1 MTSANSATGQELLLR
16 EDTPE
21 AGRRA
26 SLPWLRSSLTAVPVG
41 ALVLVVGLGAY
52 WNREPAPF
60 DVSERAAALAGVSP
74 EELAPGAHVV
84 AATIGVAHTLL
95 DKSGGYVSNDV
106 APPGSIID
114 NMPSWEYGVL
124 TEVRDLVRALRNDFS
139 RAQTQ
144 SPEDVDFAVADPQF
158 HFNAYNWI
166 LPATE
171 AEYAK
176 GVERLESYLSR
187 LHSSGPDRA
196 RFHARA
202 DNLNFYLATVE
213 KRLGGYAQR
222 LAESVHAWSDE
233 LAEGETVRRTPWLEV
248 DNVFYETRGYA
259 WALLHTL
266 RAIERDFA
274 PILESK
280 NAVVP
285 MQRIIDK
292 LEQTQATIW
301 SPVIMNNSGFGLM
314 TNHSLVMAS
323 YLSRANAALI
333 DLRMLLSEG

>member
-1 MTSANSATGQELLLR
+1 MTSANTATGQELLLR
-16 EDTPE
+16 EDTE
-21 AGRRA
+21 EVRRA
-26 SLPWLRSSLTAVPVG
+26 AAHPWLRRTFTTVPVS
-41 ALVLVVGLGAY
+41 ALVLVVGLGFY

-60 DVSERAAALAGVSP
+60 DVSDRAAALVGVAP

-84 AATIGVAHTLL
+84 AATVGVARTLL
-95 DKSGGYVSNDV
+95 EKSGGYLSNAV

-124 TEVRDLVRALRNDFS
+124 TEVRDIVRALRNDFS

-176 GVERLESYLSR
+176 GVDRLESYLAR
-187 LHSSGPDRA
+187 LHSNGSDRA

-222 LAESVHAWSDE
+222 LAESVHAWNDS
-233 LAEGETVRRTPWLEV
+233 LADGEAVPRTPWLEV

-274 PILESK
+274 PIL
-280 NAVVP
+280 
-285 MQRIIDK
+285 
-292 LEQTQATIW
+292 
-301 SPVIMNNSGFGLM
+301 
-314 TNHSLVMAS
+314 
-323 YLSRANAALI
+323 
-333 DLRMLLSEG
+333 